1 MLMPL
6 DRLWGA
12 LHSDM
17 VLNEN
22 IFENLSAMQSEVAN
36 LRQTYSRINRQ
47 SKGPNF
53 GDEKVR
59 EAYVLAYHPGHARTY
74 LDIFLNQGLGDHLIE
89 GINAQSS
96 IGVLGAGAGAESLA
110 FLNFAAIRGFRT
122 DGLSIGFVDKAEWSF
137 QREACCFGNVREL
150 VGTLPN
156 KVDSF
161 IQDLIQPEALSLLS
175 EFIPKNDLI
184 FCPAIYTELDA
195 QNNGLGLISE
205 VCRLMKV
212 QSRILVIDQSNVN
225 GFAEKCRRLANISQM
240 HPIHQGD
247 ATVVVPAPP
256 AGSLASAVLD
266 GIPYQLQN
274 GRIPRRK
281 YDFSWALLQKV

>member
-1 MLMPL
+1 MPL

-12 LHSDM
+12 LHGDM

-74 LDIFLNQGLGDHLIE
+74 LDIYLNQGLGDHLIE

-96 IGVLGAGAGAESLA
+96 VCVLGAGAGAESLA
-110 FLNFAAIRGFRT
+110 FLNFAALRGFRT
-122 DGLSIGFVDKAEWSF
+122 DGISIGFVDQADWSV
-137 QREACCFGNVREL
+137 QREAYCIGKVEEIE
-150 VGTLPN
+150 GILPN
-156 KVDSF
+156 KVDSI
-161 IQDLIQPEALSLLS
+161 IQDLVHPEAMSFLSK
-175 EFIPKNDLI
+175 FIPKNDLI

-195 QNNGLGLISE
+195 QNNGLELISE

-212 QSRILVIDQSNVN
+212 HSRILVIDQSNVN
-225 GFAEKCRRLANISQM
+225 GFAEKCRQLADISQM
-240 HPIHQGD
+240 LPIHQGD
-247 ATVVVPAPP
+247 ATVRVPAPP

-266 GIPYQLQN
+266 GIPYRLKN
-274 GRIPRRK
+274 GRIPRSK
-281 YDFSWALLQKV
+281 YDFSWALLQKG